1 MPDFGDYTNGGGQSE
16 NIGRVSEKIALAVLE
31 FCRSVGHGGKFHMV
45 DLQDF
50 VGRQF
55 SIAPDSP
62 GRILRDLRKRKLLNY
77 RVVSRS
83 ESEYQ
88 MLPRKQHQTTMFN

>member
-1 MPDFGDYTNGGGQSE
+1 MTPDFGEYKAGE
-16 NIGRVSEKIALAVLE
+16 NIGRVSEKIAAVVTE
-31 FCRSVGHGGKFHMV
+31 FCQSVGVGGKFHMI

-50 VGRQF
+50 VALRF

-77 RVVSRS
+77 RVVSRKQS
-83 ESEYQ
+83 QYQ
-88 MLPRKQHQTTMFN
+88 VLARQQHQSMMF